1 MFFLK
6 HGVYKTSIINNTVYC
21 TSMMAQVYYWYYFFI
36 SPFKFEQLVF
46 FYEYVDGEYI
56 VSQHKT
62 ALFYTQA

>member
-1 MFFLK
+1 
-6 HGVYKTSIINNTVYC
+6 
-21 TSMMAQVYYWYYFFI
+21 MMAQVYYWYYFFI

-56 VSQHKT
+56 VSQHET